1 MIAESQS
8 LSIIKTVS
16 GQIFPGCKVI
26 LFGSRAR
33 KDHKSYSDFDILLI
47 VDQVLAPAEKIPFR
61 SKIRKELLKYRILAD
76 ILIQSNEE
84 VEVKR
89 QLTGHIVKTIMREG
103 IVVWRSRTRNI

>member
-1 MIAESQS
+1 MVSESQS

-33 KDHKSYSDFDILLI
+33 KDHKPCSDLDILLI
-47 VDQVLAPAEKIPFR
+47 VDQILTPVEKIPFR
-61 SKIRKELLKYRILAD
+61 TKIRTELLKYRIMAD

-103 IVVWRSRTRNI
+103 IVV

>member
-1 MIAESQS
+1 MISESQS

-33 KDHKSYSDFDILLI
+33 KDQNPSSDFDILLI
-47 VDQVLAPAEKIPFR
+47 VDHVLDPVEKIPFR
-61 SKIRKELLKYRILAD
+61 AKIRKELLKYRILAD
-76 ILIQSNEE
+76 ILIQSDEE

-89 QLTGHIVKTIMREG
+89 QLTGHIVKTIMQEG
-103 IVVWRSRTRNI
+103 IVV